1 MDASSV
7 AAAALAVAADR
18 SRDAAL
24 RQLLLERDRLPLERD
39 RLAAQVYTRRPVGDA
54 TTQLT
59 WEQAS
64 VARHTDFLVRL
75 GVVRDVLGLL
85 RRGDVEGAME
95 TLAGQVG
102 SSSEGESEGE
112 EDEMQD

>member
-7 AAAALAVAADR
+7 ASAALAVAADR

-24 RQLLLERDRLPLERD
+24 RQLLLERDRLLLERD
-39 RLAAQVYTRRPVGDA
+39 RLAAQVYTRPPAGN
-54 TTQLT
+54 TTTHIT
-59 WEQAS
+59 WERAY
-64 VARHTDFLVRL
+64 VACHTDFLARL
-75 GVVRDVLGLL
+75 DVMRDVLGLL

-102 SSSEGESEGE
+102 SSSEGESECE

>member
-24 RQLLLERDRLPLERD
+24 RQLLLERDRLLLERD
-39 RLAAQVYTRRPVGDA
+39 RLAAQVYTRRPPVGNT
-54 TTQLT
+54 TTQLA
-59 WEQAS
+59 WEQAY
-64 VARHTDFLVRL
+64 VARHT
-75 GVVRDVLGLL
+75 GIMRDVLGLL
-85 RRGDVEGAME
+85 RRGDVGGAME
-95 TLAGQVG
+95 TLAGQV

-112 EDEMQD
+112 EGEMQD